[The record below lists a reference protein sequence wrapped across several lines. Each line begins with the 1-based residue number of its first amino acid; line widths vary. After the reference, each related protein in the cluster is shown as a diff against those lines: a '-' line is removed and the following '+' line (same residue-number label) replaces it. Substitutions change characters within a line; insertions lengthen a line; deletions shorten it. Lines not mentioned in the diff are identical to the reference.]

1 MARYVTS
8 CTAEQKEDTDKEVME
23 KSKDSQNVVS
33 NFNIFVL
40 VFPFRF
46 FCIATTKLSSS
57 LVCVN
62 SFVLNKL
69 SSILDF
75 PFVLPFLL
83 IFYGLFLSSS

>member
-62 SFVLNKL
+62 SFILNKI
-69 SSILDF
+69 SSLMDF
-75 PFVLPFLL
+75 PYCFAFFVNFLW
-83 IFYGLFLSSS
+83 LFLSSS